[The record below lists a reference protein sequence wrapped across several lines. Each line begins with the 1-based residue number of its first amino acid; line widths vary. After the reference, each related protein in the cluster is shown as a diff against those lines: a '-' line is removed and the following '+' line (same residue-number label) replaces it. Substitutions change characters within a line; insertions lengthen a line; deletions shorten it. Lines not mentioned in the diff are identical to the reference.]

1 MIYIRLFF
9 LPPSPLIYC
18 YGNIRRISRTYVL
31 INCKPGLEYQVIVE
45 RLKSLAEVV
54 EDDDVSK
61 VYRSYDIIAKV
72 S

>member
-1 MIYIRLFF
+1 ML
-9 LPPSPLIYC
+9 
-18 YGNIRRISRTYVL
+18 TTEYVL
-31 INCKPGLEYQVIVE
+31 INCEPGLEYQVDE

-54 EDDDVSK
+54 EEEEEDAFK

>member
-1 MIYIRLFF
+1 ML
-9 LPPSPLIYC
+9 
-18 YGNIRRISRTYVL
+18 TTEYVL
-31 INCKPGLEYQVIVE
+31 INCEPGLEYQVDE

-54 EDDDVSK
+54 EEEEDAFK